1 MPGHRQDAPAC
12 WQGDAGR
19 VFVEPPKGGGLLG
32 SVRLGRRAARNRA
45 QEARAWS
52 KRGSGA
58 SRAERESA
66 SGEKRSR
73 ASACLATFRE
83 LYRSHDGRFI
93 VYEDEDGHLTSVNT
107 SRLA

>member
-1 MPGHRQDAPAC
+1 MPGYRRDAPAC
-12 WQGDAGR
+12 WQGDAGK
-19 VFVEPPKGGGLLG
+19 VFVDPPKGGGVLKA
-32 SVRLGRRAARNRA
+32 VRSGRRVERDHANG
-45 QEARAWS
+45 ARAWS
-52 KRGSGA
+52 KRRDDA
-58 SRAERESA
+58 SHAEREGA
-66 SGEKRSR
+66 PREKRSR

>member
-19 VFVEPPKGGGLLG
+19 VFVEAPKGGGFFKALQLG
-32 SVRLGRRAARNRA
+32 GRVERDHANG
-45 QEARAWS
+45 ARAGS

-58 SRAERESA
+58 SRAERENA